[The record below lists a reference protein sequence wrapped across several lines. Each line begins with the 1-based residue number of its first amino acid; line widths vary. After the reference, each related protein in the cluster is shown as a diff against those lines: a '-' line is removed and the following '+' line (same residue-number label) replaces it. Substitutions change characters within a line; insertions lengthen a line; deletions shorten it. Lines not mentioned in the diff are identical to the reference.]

1 MTSNNSNKPGFFR
14 KLYFGM
20 ATLTGR
26 GVALIWGVVALAV
39 IGVIIW
45 LFGVTS
51 KSEVTVEVSKEIDIT
66 PALITLMKEIGEW
79 EFLSIENEELIDT
92 VRKGFFSDDELV
104 RIYYGRLRLGI
115 NMHKTEPR
123 WIRAKGD
130 SVSVTLPAIELLDT
144 NFIDEARTQ
153 SFFESGSW
161 SDADREALY
170 QRAYRTMKR
179 RCLTPQNIKTA
190 QDNAR
195 QQLIQIMKSLGFKHV
210 NVVFAKGEV
219 NSY

>member
-14 KLYFGM
+14 KIYFGM

-39 IGVIIW
+39 IGIIIW
-45 LFGVTS
+45 LFGATS
-51 KSEVTVEVSKEIDIT
+51 KSEVAVEVSKEIDIT
-66 PALITLMKEIGEW
+66 PAMITSMKEIGEW

-170 QRAYRTMKR
+170 QRAYRAMKR

-195 QQLIQIMKSLGFKHV
+195 QQLTQIMKSLGFKHV
-210 NVVFAKGEV
+210 SVVFAKGK
-219 NSY
+219 